1 MKKIV
6 LSPDTPVT
14 SATNAGPQ
22 SECLINKTELA
33 RRVGRKVRTVDYW
46 MAKGLIPYLKIGNA
60 VMFKWS
66 DVEAHLQQTFRVCRR
81 NLPKS

>member
-1 MKKIV
+1 MKIV
-6 LSPDTPVT
+6 LNSET
-14 SATNAGPQ
+14 SAPQ
-22 SECLINKTELA
+22 VANGSPQPECLINKAELA

-60 VMFKWS
+60 VLFKWS
-66 DVEAHLQQTFRVCRR
+66 DVEGHLQQNFRVCRR